1 MNLFDMN
8 ENTRQLPLASRMRPE
23 KLDEIVGQLHIIGKD
38 KLLYR
43 AIKADRLGSI
53 ILYGP
58 PGVGKTTIA
67 RVIAN
72 TTKSYFCKLNVT
84 NAAIKDLEKSLK
96 KLNLIKMLI
105 KKEQFYLLMKFIALI
120 KHNKIICF
128 LLLKMELLY

>member
-1 MNLFDMN
+1 MNLFDMD
-8 ENTRQLPLASRMRPE
+8 EDIRKLPLASRMRPVSI
-23 KLDEIVGQLHIIGKD
+23 DEIVGQQHIIGKD

-72 TTKSYFCKLNVT
+72 TTNSHFCKLNAT
-84 NAAIKDLEKSLK
+84 SAGIKDVE
-96 KLNLIKMLI
+96 
-105 KKEQFYLLMKFIALI
+105 
-120 KHNKIICF
+120 KIIEEAKF
-128 LLLKMELLY
+128 NQNAYHKGTILFIDEIHRFNKTQ

>member
-58 PGVGKTTIA
+58 RRT
-67 RVIAN
+67 RW
-72 TTKSYFCKLNVT
+72 
-84 NAAIKDLEKSLK
+84 
-96 KLNLIKMLI
+96 
-105 KKEQFYLLMKFIALI
+105 
-120 KHNKIICF
+120 
-128 LLLKMELLY
+128 LLLHTVCVIVCL

>member
-1 MNLFDMN
+1 M
-8 ENTRQLPLASRMRPE
+8 
-23 KLDEIVGQLHIIGKD
+23 
-38 KLLYR
+38 LYR

-72 TTKSYFCKLNVT
+72 TTKSYFYKLNAT
-84 NAAIKDLEKSLK
+84 NAGIKDLEKSLK

-105 KKEQFYLLMKFIALI
+105 KRNNFI
-120 KHNKIICF
+120 
-128 LLLKMELLY
+128 Y

>member
-72 TTKSYFCKLNVT
+72 TTKSYFYKLNAT
-84 NAAIKDLEKSLK
+84 NAGIKDLEKIIEEAK
-96 KLNLIKMLI
+96 FNQNAYQKG
-105 KKEQFYLLMKFIALI
+105 QFYLLMKFIALI
-120 KHNKIICF
+120 KLNKIICF